1 MADEDDRRGRPHAEG
16 RGHTP
21 AGQRGAPGPVEA
33 LNVPAPEQRAV
44 LPCGLRSTLR
54 CPLSGDELVDGL
66 DEAGR
71 PTLVSR
77 SAHLAYPVRDGVPIL
92 LIHEASRVTAPGP
105 APRG

>member
-1 MADEDDRRGRPHAEG
+1 MNRPGTA
-16 RGHTP
+16 
-21 AGQRGAPGPVEA
+21 
-33 LNVPAPEQRAV
+33 PAPEQRAV
-44 LPCGLRSTLR
+44 LPSGLRSALR

-71 PTLVSR
+71 PALVSR
-77 SAHLAYPVRDGVPIL
+77 SAGLAYPVRDGVPIL